1 MDLKGL
7 GYLISSVSVILL
19 GVVAW
24 PGPDE
29 PNWHAVAVLLGM
41 VLSILGMAVR
51 FMSHQQ
57 DRTDIHR
64 AARNQPPE
72 AD

>member
-7 GYLISSVSVILL
+7 GYLISSASVVFL
-19 GVVAW
+19 GAVAW
-24 PGPDE
+24 PGPAE
-29 PNWHAVAVLLGM
+29 PVWHAVAVLLGM
-41 VLSILGMAVR
+41 VLAILGMGVR

-57 DRTDIHR
+57 DRRDIHR

-72 AD
+72 G